1 MEEDVYSQF
10 PEFDNHTLVARI
22 DDTSVGLRGYIAIHR
37 NRGAPSLGATRL
49 WAYATEEEALRDAL
63 RLSRLMSY
71 KSALAGLPYG
81 GAKATI
87 IASPEA
93 LRDRAALFKAYG
105 KKVNELMGQFVTGT
119 DVGVD
124 EADLQAMKESTS
136 FVIGSGVNS
145 GYFTAQGVYY
155 GIQEAFRH
163 LYGSPDIKGHTFAI
177 QGVGKTG
184 GELLQLLYDDAA
196 QIVIADINEERLR
209 EVQRTFPN
217 I

>member
-81 GAKATI
+81 
-87 IASPEA
+87 
-93 LRDRAALFKAYG
+93 
-105 KKVNELMGQFVTGT
+105 
-119 DVGVD
+119 
-124 EADLQAMKESTS
+124 
-136 FVIGSGVNS
+136 
-145 GYFTAQGVYY
+145 
-155 GIQEAFRH
+155 
-163 LYGSPDIKGHTFAI
+163 
-177 QGVGKTG
+177 
-184 GELLQLLYDDAA
+184 
-196 QIVIADINEERLR
+196 
-209 EVQRTFPN
+209 
-217 I
+217 